1 MDKSSPVFENFENK
15 MSTMQGQGGPKINR
29 STFKIGSGGLEGRVA
44 NNEKK
49 ITTLKNIFKA
59 QRVQIGEKLTP
70 KVNVLEESLIRT
82 NAIITDVAAQLKKD
96 FSQRLDAQ
104 KALLANERQN
114 KLDNKREDKEGRIE
128 AVKVA
133 KFVKSTTSTVTRP
146 FKNIFQKILDFGK
159 LFLMGTGVNA
169 ALSWLSNPQNLL
181 KFQNML
187 KLIAERP
194 FISLA
199 AFGGL
204 TLIITTVVGKLIGAL
219 RKVVFSF
226 FNPTA
231 WKNLFTGKTFKNFL
245 PNMKKLIDK
254 AGKRTTKG
262 FLLKKVAQKGIKKT
276 GIKAL
281 GALPLIGNFIDIG
294 SAIYRFSKGD
304 VVGGFLSLGSAIPVL
319 GWGIAAIDIAREFG
333 AFEGSILQKKQKTEG
348 FETGTPYR
356 QFKKGQTI
364 RVGEGGPE
372 LITFGKKTAAEITPN
387 NVLNNLAR
395 NDRNNFGNGPRITK
409 VKLPTEFVNLP
420 KSQTG
425 VTETKSETA
434 FLSTTDGSNH
444 FIAERVA
451 SIGGVA

>member
-15 MSTMQGQGGPKINR
+15 MAAMSGGPKINR
-29 STFKIGSGGLEGRVA
+29 STFKIGSPDLTERVA

-82 NAIITDVAAQLKKD
+82 NAIITDVAAQLEKD

-104 KALLANERQN
+104 KKLLASEQKR
-114 KLDNKREDKEGRIE
+114 KLDDKREDKEGRIE

-133 KFVKSTTSTVTRP
+133 KFVKSTASTVTRP
-146 FKNIFQKILDFGK
+146 FKNIFDKILDFGK
-159 LFLMGTGVNA
+159 LFLAGVGVNA
-169 ALSWLSNPQNLL
+169 ALSWLANPENLL
-181 KFQNML
+181 KFQKML
-187 KLIAERP
+187 DLIIERP

-204 TLIITTVVGKLIGAL
+204 TLIVTTVVGKLVGAL

-226 FNPTA
+226 FNPIA

-245 PNMKKLIDK
+245 PQMKKLIDK

-333 AFEGSILQKKQKTEG
+333 AFEGSILQKQQKTEG
-348 FETGTPYR
+348 FEIGTPYR
-356 QFKKGQTI
+356 QFEQGETI

-395 NDRNNFGNGPRITK
+395 NQTNNFGNGPKITTIN
-409 VKLPTEFVNLP
+409 LPDQVVNLP
-420 KSQTG
+420 ESQTG
-425 VTETKSETA
+425 VTETKEETP
-434 FLSTTDGSNH
+434 FLRTTDLGNY
-444 FIAERVA
+444 FIPERVT
-451 SIGGVA
+451 SIGGIA